1 MQLTRE
7 KKGGGG
13 KTKKRPFKL
22 VQKNSPLRPFFS
34 GHRMQEVLPGK
45 GQKMQKKNA
54 TYKGK
59 KAPSEKKCKKCNHT
73 AKNAKW
79 PKMQKKI
86 NAFAYLALPCLIGIF
101 PINTRN
107 SWDTWLFLGCW
118 PFLGHWLLL
127 GHRLFLRHRLI
138 LEHWLFLGQ
147 NPQIL
152 VFIFYRCKT
161 VFCMF

>member
-1 MQLTRE
+1 M
-7 KKGGGG
+7 
-13 KTKKRPFKL
+13 
-22 VQKNSPLRPFFS
+22 
-34 GHRMQEVLPGK
+34 
-45 GQKMQKKNA
+45 QKMQKKMQ
-54 TYKGK
+54 
-59 KAPSEKKCKKCNHT
+59 PHSKKCKM
-73 AKNAKW
+73 AQNAK
-79 PKMQKKI
+79 K

-161 VFCMF
+161 VFYMFQKHFLFSGLGENVFFSIICFFFPQQKFFLFFLLNVFFS